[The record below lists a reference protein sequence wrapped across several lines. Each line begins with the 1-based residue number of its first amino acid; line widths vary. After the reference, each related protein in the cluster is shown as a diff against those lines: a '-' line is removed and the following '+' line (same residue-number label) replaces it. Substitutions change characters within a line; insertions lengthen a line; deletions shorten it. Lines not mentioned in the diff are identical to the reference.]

1 MGLIVGHSLLYEKMN
16 DIKLSLKFK
25 FWIKPVHENN
35 LQLISVLARKFGL
48 NCKDLISVPGEIVNK
63 QEMMDLTKQIQNQED
78 AVIELLH
85 TRVNANPNEFPF

>member
-1 MGLIVGHSLLYEKMN
+1 M
-16 DIKLSLKFK
+16 
-25 FWIKPVHENN
+25 
-35 LQLISVLARKFGL
+35 ISVLARKFGL

-85 TRVNANPNEFPF
+85 SRMNANPNEFPF